1 MDSDDVPSLD
11 EAMRAAQFEAA
22 GPDIVAED
30 FGGEIVVL
38 NLANGRY
45 FSLPGLS
52 AGIWRDLAAGCTPAA
67 LIDLARPAGP
77 AMAAA
82 VETVAAGFLAE
93 GLLRRRASPTAPP
106 TVQSVFGETADLPVM
121 ESYDDMADLIL
132 ADPIHDVDENVGWPV
147 KREDG
152 SGG

>member
-1 MDSDDVPSLD
+1 MPPLD
-11 EAMRAAQFEAA
+11 EAMRGVRFEAA
-22 GPDIVAED
+22 GPDVVAED

-52 AGIWRDLAAGCTPAA
+52 AGLWRDLAAGCTPASLLA
-67 LIDLARPAGP
+67 LSRAAGP
-77 AMAAA
+77 AMEAA
-82 VETVAAGFLAE
+82 VEAVTAGLVAE
-93 GLLRRRASPTAPP
+93 GLLRPRAAPAPVVPPQTAFAAAAEP
-106 TVQSVFGETADLPVM
+106 PVM

>member
-1 MDSDDVPSLD
+1 MPLEDAQR
-11 EAMRAAQFEAA
+11 ETQFEAA

-52 AGIWRDLAAGCTPAA
+52 ADIWRDLAAGCTPGSLIELAA
-67 LIDLARPAGP
+67 PAGD
-77 AMAAA
+77 AIADGVAA
-82 VETVAAGFLAE
+82 VAAGLLAE
-93 GLLRRRASPTAPP
+93 GLLRPRSAPAPGVAPKASFDGATTP
-106 TVQSVFGETADLPVM
+106 PVM

-132 ADPIHDVDENVGWPV
+132 ADPIHDVDEGIGWPV
-147 KREDG
+147 KKDG
-152 SGG
+152 GTGA